1 MDENDSVKAMQDH
14 KAEVENL
21 KTRVVLQEQLK
32 CKEDE
37 CTTLCEDVQR
47 ETNLWVKESVDLQV
61 TLLEQRQRA
70 DLGKE
75 QRADNTGNQAYG
87 DTQTVISVD
96 ENGAAKIAELRV
108 WVAEKA
114 TKLQEAGQTIA
125 LKDRELQIAT
135 EKITILQEKLIWE
148 ISNTVSGDTIQE
160 ARGG

>member
-37 CTTLCEDVQR
+37 CTTLHEDVQR
-47 ETNLWVKESVDLQV
+47 ETNLRVKESV